1 MIAVLALFAGI
12 VAASCCNRRSCSCC
26 SRTCPSRWWRRS
38 TRCSAASA
46 PPWTGSSTTNSSSSR
61 SSPTSWWRRSSCT
74 RRPARRRR
82 PALDRRR
89 GRPRRTDLRQR
100 GGHPPP
106 RVQGVSG
113 MPDDEPRPDQSDRAD
128 QARGPQPVAPVR
140 GRGDHRPA
148 GRSAR
153 VRARRAG
160 PQQHRRHPAGER
172 PPGRPGADPV
182 RPQQPRTAPAIGH
195 HRPGADPGPARR
207 RAQGREAALA
217 EARRRAD
224 ELGILAGTIPAEGGW
239 LVIRIQPGDRPI
251 RSATVL
257 EAVEELRGAGA
268 EAIQIGGGSDPA
280 VRVVAST
287 YFEDG
292 PDGRLVVDG
301 RGLRSPYSITVIGP
315 AATMKTAL
323 TIPGGVSD
331 AVGRTAVR

>member
-1 MIAVLALFAGI
+1 MITHAGGEMIAVLALFAGI
-12 VAASCCNRRSCSCC
+12 VAGIVLQPTVLLVLQPYLPIAVVAALDAVFGGIRATLDGLRRQTVRHLS
-26 SRTCPSRWWRRS
+26 
-38 TRCSAASA
+38 
-46 PPWTGSSTTNSSSSR
+46 

-128 QARGPQPVAPVR
+128 QEARGPQPVAPVR

-195 HRPGADPGPARR
+195 HRPGADPGPALGR
-207 RAQGREAALA
+207 RAGSR
-217 EARRRAD
+217 
-224 ELGILAGTIPAEGGW
+224 G
-239 LVIRIQPGDRPI
+239 
-251 RSATVL
+251 SA
-257 EAVEELRGAGA
+257 
-268 EAIQIGGGSDPA
+268 
-280 VRVVAST
+280 
-287 YFEDG
+287 
-292 PDGRLVVDG
+292 G
-301 RGLRSPYSITVIGP
+301 RGPP
-315 AATMKTAL
+315 
-323 TIPGGVSD
+323 PG
-331 AVGRTAVR
+331 R

>member
-12 VAASCCNRRSCSCC
+12 VAGIVLQPTVPLVLQPYLPIAVV
-26 SRTCPSRWWRRS
+26 
-38 TRCSAASA
+38 AALDA
-46 PPWTGSSTTNSSSSR
+46 VFGGIRATWTGSSTTSSSSSR

-74 RRPARRRR
+74 WATSSASAASSRPA
-82 PALDRRR
+82 RR

-128 QARGPQPVAPVR
+128 QKPA
-140 GRGDHRPA
+140 GRSPWRLSAAGDHRPA

-195 HRPGADPGPARR
+195 HELERTLGQLGAG
-207 RAQGREAALA
+207 AQGREAALA

-224 ELGILAGTIPAEGGW
+224 ELGILAGTIPAEGGAGH
-239 LVIRIQPGDRPI
+239 PDPAG
-251 RSATVL
+251 RSADPIGH
-257 EAVEELRGAGA
+257 GAGGRGGA
-268 EAIQIGGGSDPA
+268 PRRRGRGDQIGGGSDPA

-292 PDGRLVVDG
+292 PTAGWSSTG
-301 RGLRSPYSITVIGP
+301 EGS
-315 AATMKTAL
+315 AA
-323 TIPGGVSD
+323 
-331 AVGRTAVR
+331 RTASR